1 MMLMLLLALSWTALA
16 SPGGSIEV
24 RYSSEGKAIVGAT
37 FSLYR
42 VAETGT
48 QGEYVPVGA
57 FAACPVELKAE
68 TAEEW
73 RALAETLSGYAL
85 NAAADATGST
95 DAQGV
100 LRFDGL
106 SRGMYLLM
114 GEEFDDGACRYLAE
128 PALVL
133 VEDEPVTLEPKSEME
148 EEEKV
153 SLRVVKVWQ
162 DKGYESKRPQEITV
176 ELYRGQ
182 ERMDTVQLSAANNW
196 RHQWTELPAG
206 DWRVVERTA
215 IEGYTVVSSREDDV
229 YVLINSY
236 NAPGGTPD
244 SPSGGKLPQTGL
256 LWWPASVLAVAGI
269 TLFFAGWIRHRR
281 GEK

>member
-24 RYSSEGKAIVGAT
+24 RYSSEGKAIAGAT

-133 VEDEPVTLEPKSEME
+133 VEDELVTLEPKSEME

-153 SLRVVKVWQ
+153 SLRVIKVWQ

-244 SPSGGKLPQTGL
+244 GPSGSKLPQTGL
-256 LWWPASVLAVAGI
+256 LWWPAPVLAVAGI
-269 TLFFAGWIRHRR
+269 ALFFAGWIRHRR